1 MFHYKSTKE
10 LLFEERRGNERLRAA
25 LRKTAADLEYVA
37 MMTDVDMESDEE
49 PEGETDVE

>member
-10 LLFEERRGNERLRAA
+10 LLFEERRSNERLRAT
-25 LRKTAADLEYVA
+25 LRKTEADLEYVA

-49 PEGETDVE
+49 TEEEADVE